1 LAFGTRCAEQ
11 HEQFENV
18 VLIDESSI
26 WLNRHSKLCFRKVG
40 EPKKMK
46 PTAKHPF
53 KVHVWAGISTKGATP
68 VLIFGGIMDQH
79 FYVEEILR
87 NTLLPFVN
95 ATFPDNDY
103 RFQQDND
110 PKHTSN

>member
-1 LAFGTRCAEQ
+1 
-11 HEQFENV
+11 V
-18 VLIDESSI
+18 VFTDESSI
-26 WLNRHSKLCFRKVG
+26 WLSRRSKLCFRKVG
-40 EPKKMK
+40 QPKKMK
-46 PTAKHPF
+46 PTAKQPF
-53 KVHVWAGISTKGATP
+53 KVHVWAGISTKGATS

-87 NTLLPFVN
+87 NTPLPFVN
-95 ATFPDNDY
+95 ATIPDNDY